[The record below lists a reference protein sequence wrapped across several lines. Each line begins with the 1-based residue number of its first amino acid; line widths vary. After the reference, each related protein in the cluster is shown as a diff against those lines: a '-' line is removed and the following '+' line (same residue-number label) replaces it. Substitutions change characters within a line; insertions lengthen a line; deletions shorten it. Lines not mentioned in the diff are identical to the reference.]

1 MSLFGRGGGA
11 SLTAVEEPPNP
22 FAHMTGAQKLEA
34 AMRLYWSAR
43 ALKAAA
49 FRAQHPEWT
58 EAEVAAAVREAFLFH
73 RE

>member
-1 MSLFGRGGGA
+1 MSLFA
-11 SLTAVEEPPNP
+11 SLTSVKDAPPNP